1 MALDMG
7 RLRGAARL
15 RAQDFSWRTM
25 VDRLDHV
32 VEAVAQGV
40 PVPRRSV
47 ALPDTRGAVVD
58 LRAPVASGQR
68 G

>member
-1 MALDMG
+1 
-7 RLRGAARL
+7 
-15 RAQDFSWRTM
+15 M
-25 VDRLDHV
+25 VDRLDDA
-32 VEAVAQGV
+32 VEAVAEGR

-58 LRAPVASGQR
+58 LRAPVGSGQR